1 MITNTIEIINK
12 LGLHAR
18 ASSKLVMLASKFN
31 SDITISKGN
40 KSANCKSLMSVMML
54 AANRGSS
61 VQLSANG
68 SDEGEAINELEVLI
82 NSKFG
87 EAE

>member
-1 MITNTIEIINK
+1 MITKTIEIINK

-31 SDITISKGN
+31 SDITIVKDN

-54 AANRGSS
+54 AANRGST
-61 VQLSANG
+61 VHLSANG
-68 SDEGEAINELEVLI
+68 SDEEVAINELEDLI
-82 NSKFG
+82 ISKFG

>member
-1 MITNTIEIINK
+1 MISVTILISNK

-31 SDITISKGN
+31 SDITITKDN
-40 KSANCKSLMSVMML
+40 KSANAKSLMTVMML
-54 AANRGSS
+54 AANKGS
-61 VQLSANG
+61 N
-68 SDEGEAINELEVLI
+68 VLI
-82 NSKFG
+82 TADGADEVAALEEISALFNSRFG

>member
-1 MITNTIEIINK
+1 MITKTIEIINK

-18 ASSKLVMLASKFN
+18 ASSKLVMLAGKFN
-31 SDITISKGN
+31 SDITITKDN
-40 KSANCKSLMSVMML
+40 KLANCKSLMSVMML

-61 VQLSANG
+61 ILLSANG
-68 SDEGEAINELEVLI
+68 NDEEVAINELEELI